1 MIQNFC
7 SDWEAHYNAFIKVI
21 RRDFPYEL
29 HEDLFDNNLKNLFQD
44 VYQDIISQHARI
56 QNPYFSRKGKGI
68 LNLAFLDHFLILSF
82 RFGHALYKADLSM
95 EIADALYYSGRIRTS
110 TDIYYRAEIG
120 DFFLP
125 SHPIGTVL
133 GSRATYGKGFR
144 PYNGV
149 HIGPFDVLG
158 KSPSVLVH
166 PVIGDGVIIFPNAS
180 IYGGTIIGNNVTI
193 SAGTT
198 VINENVPDNCIV
210 FGESPDLKV
219 MPNKHDNFEILEKG
233 LF

>member
-7 SDWEAHYNAFIKVI
+7 SNWEAHYNALIKVI
-21 RRDFPYEL
+21 RSDFPYEL
-29 HEDLFDNNLKNLFQD
+29 HENLFDENLKNLFQD
-44 VYQDIISQHARI
+44 VYQEIISQHAII
-56 QNPYFSRKGKGI
+56 QNPYFSREGKGL

-82 RFGHALYKADLSM
+82 RFAHALYKANLSM

-133 GSRATYGKGFR
+133 GSHVTYGESFM

-158 KSPSVLVH
+158 KSHSELIH
-166 PVIGDGVIIFPNAS
+166 PVIGNSVIIFPNAS
-180 IYGGTIIGNNVTI
+180 IFGGTIIGNNVTI
-193 SAGTT
+193 SAGTK

-210 FGESPDLKV
+210 FGASPDLRV
-219 MPNKHDNFEILEKG
+219 IPNKHDNFEIMKLG